1 MSNNSS
7 THLNQASLD
16 NTKLSR
22 HHLKIWFLS
31 AMGVFMD
38 GFDLFIIAVA
48 LPLIQQQ
55 WQIGAA
61 EAGLIAAAAPVG
73 AILGAGVFGRFTDK
87 MGRRTMLILSVMF
100 FVVFTSLSAFAWGPI
115 SLMIFR
121 FLLGIGIGADYP
133 TGSTYVSETMPSHLR
148 GKMMVASFSFQAIGA
163 LIGAALGLVILQ
175 NDPTLDA
182 WRWMLGAG
190 VIPAILVLW
199 LRMSLPESPRWL
211 MAKGKT
217 EKAKKIAAELTGN
230 IDIDINQIDEP
241 IKTSY
246 KDLFKKKLIRQTTLA
261 SIPWFLMDISL
272 YGVGLFTPVILA
284 QMIATEGSDF
294 ISKGIAAAEGSIYT
308 YLFFVIGC
316 VVCFFLIERWG
327 RLRLQKIGFIG
338 MTIGL
343 CVLGISTYV
352 SDQTTLMISL
362 NGYDLVIGNLQL
374 ILLFSG
380 FIFFYFMI
388 NMGPNPT
395 TYLLASE
402 VFPTNVRATG
412 HGFAS
417 CMGKVGAAVGI
428 FFLPI
433 MKDSL
438 GLGTTMFIIAA
449 SAFLGFLF
457 TLWFGI
463 DTRGSLDHKEKKVN
477 DKKIIPFRSVA

>member
-1 MSNNSS
+1 MSNDSDSQINGS
-7 THLNQASLD
+7 SLD
-16 NTKLSR
+16 NTRLSR

-48 LPLIQQQ
+48 LPLIQHQ

-61 EAGLIAAAAPVG
+61 EAGLIAAAAPLG
-73 AILGAGVFGRFTDK
+73 AIFGAGIFGRFTDK

-100 FVVFTSLSAFAWGPI
+100 FVVFTSLSAFAWNPL

-121 FLLGIGIGADYP
+121 FLLGLGIGADYP
-133 TGSTYVSETMPSHLR
+133 TGSTYVSETMPSHMR

-163 LIGAALGLVILQ
+163 LIGAALGLIILK
-175 NDPTLDA
+175 NDPTLNA

-190 VIPAILVLW
+190 VVPAILVLW

-211 MAKGKT
+211 IAKGKL
-217 EKAKKIAAELTGN
+217 EKAKKVAAELTGN
-230 IDIDINQIDEP
+230 ANISIEAQEEE
-241 IKTSY
+241 KKVSY
-246 KDLFKKKLIRQTTLA
+246 RDLFKKDLLRKTTLA
-261 SIPWFLMDISL
+261 SVPWFLMDISL

-284 QMIATEGSDF
+284 QMITSDGHNF
-294 ISKGIAAAEGSIYT
+294 IARGIAAAEGSIYT

-316 VVCFFLIERWG
+316 VICFFLIERWG
-327 RLRLQKIGFIG
+327 RIRLQKIGFIG

-343 CVLGISTYV
+343 CILGASTYI
-352 SDQTTLMISL
+352 SDSAMLVLTFSGHTVILGSL
-362 NGYDLVIGNLQL
+362 QI

-380 FIFFYFMI
+380 FILFYFTI

-402 VFPTNVRATG
+402 VFPTHVRATG
-412 HGFAS
+412 HGFSS

-438 GLGTTMFIIAA
+438 GLGYTMFIIAI
-449 SAFLGFLF
+449 SAFLGFLI
-457 TLWFGI
+457 TLWLGY
-463 DTRGSLDHKEKKVN
+463 DTRGSLDEKNKKAK

>member
-115 SLMIFR
+115 SLMVFR

>member
-1 MSNNSS
+1 MTADTTAEPHSS
-7 THLNQASLD
+7 SLD
-16 NTKLSR
+16 DSKFSR

-48 LPLIQQQ
+48 LPLIQHQ
-55 WQIGAA
+55 WHINPA
-61 EAGLIAAAAPVG
+61 EAGLIAAAAPIG
-73 AILGAGVFGRFTDK
+73 AIFGAGIFGRFTDK

-100 FVVFTSLSAFAWGPI
+100 FVLFTSLSAFAWSPI
-115 SLMIFR
+115 SLIVFR

-133 TGSTYVSETMPSHLR
+133 TGSSYVTEMMPKNMR
-148 GKMMVASFSFQAIGA
+148 GRMMVASFSFQAIGA
-163 LIGAALGLVILQ
+163 LIGAALGLVILT
-175 NDPTLDA
+175 NDPSLSA

-190 VIPAILVLW
+190 VIPAIFVLW

-211 MAKGKT
+211 ASKGRMD
-217 EKAKKIAAELTGN
+217 EARKIVKELTGKEE
-230 IDIDINQIDEP
+230 INFEADEKP
-241 IKTSY
+241 KKVSYRELFTKELIK
-246 KDLFKKKLIRQTTLA
+246 KTTLA
-261 SIPWFLMDISL
+261 SLPWFLMDISL

-284 QMIATEGSDF
+284 QMALTQDDGFIAR
-294 ISKGIAAAEGSIYT
+294 GIAAAEGSIYT

-316 VVCFFLIERWG
+316 VVCFFLVEKWG
-327 RLRLQKIGFIG
+327 RIRLQKLGFIG

-343 CVLGISTYV
+343 VVLGISTFINPANQLIITFG
-352 SDQTTLMISL
+352 SHTLNFGHLQT
-362 NGYDLVIGNLQL
+362 
-374 ILLFSG
+374 ILLFGG

-402 VFPTNVRATG
+402 VFPTHVRATG

-433 MKDSL
+433 MKDGL
-438 GLGTTMFIIAA
+438 GLGYAIFIIAITA
-449 SAFLGFLF
+449 LLGYVITAL
-457 TLWFGI
+457 FGI
-463 DTRGSLDHKEKKVN
+463 DTRGSLDNKQKDPSGKV
-477 DKKIIPFRSVA
+477 IPFLSVA